1 MSKGLSC
8 GRDEKGSH
16 MGGSHASGGDAETET
31 ETETEAE
38 RSARMRDVRSAQKVA
53 ERNALGVMR
62 EGAKR
67 LGRIGGEDQRAGAN
81 GEGGRKGLLRL
92 MCQVFR

>member
-1 MSKGLSC
+1 
-8 GRDEKGSH
+8 
-16 MGGSHASGGDAETET
+16 MGGSHASGGDAET

-67 LGRIGGEDQRAGAN
+67 RGRIRGEDQRAGAN

>member
-16 MGGSHASGGDAETET
+16 MGGSHASGGDAET

>member
-16 MGGSHASGGDAETET
+16 MGGSHASGGDAET

-92 MCQVFR
+92 RCQVFR

>member
-8 GRDEKGSH
+8 GRDEKVSH
-16 MGGSHASGGDAETET
+16 MGGSHASGGDAET

>member
-31 ETETEAE
+31 ETEAE
-38 RSARMRDVRSAQKVA
+38 RSARMRDVRAAQKVA

-67 LGRIGGEDQRAGAN
+67 LGRIGGEDQTAGAN

>member
-1 MSKGLSC
+1 MEERLRCQRAHHS
-8 GRDEKGSH
+8 DTNEKVSH
-16 MGGSHASGGDAETET
+16 MWGSHASGGAM
-31 ETETEAE
+31 ETEAE
-38 RSARMRDVRSAQKVA
+38 RSARMRDVRAAQKVA